1 MNLMGTKN
9 QRPTVDIQ
17 KQKGKQIQQ
26 QKGRGGSN
34 IHIRQKRLWTKA
46 TTKDKEGY
54 YVMTKRL
61 IQEGIIF
68 FDIYGPNTEVPK
80 QIKIKT

>member
-1 MNLMGTKN
+1 
-9 QRPTVDIQ
+9 
-17 KQKGKQIQQ
+17 
-26 QKGRGGSN
+26 
-34 IHIRQKRLWTKA
+34 
-46 TTKDKEGY
+46 
-54 YVMTKRL
+54 MTKRL